1 MARVSASEQ
10 EAIRRRLIEAGK
22 AEFAAR
28 GLAGARFDEI
38 SVAAGHAKG
47 TIYNYFPNK
56 EALFFDIVAEWCALM
71 SDGGRGAPDG
81 SVRDR
86 LLDIARL
93 DVAVARKDPDLA
105 LVVVQQMP
113 ALLAS
118 HRDAVLHAIGPGL
131 DLLADIFADG
141 VRGGEVVSPHEPAV
155 LARLFLAALSA
166 FETEALMPEP
176 VISLD
181 DVVDL
186 VDRHFLGGIV

>member
-1 MARVSASEQ
+1 MARVSASEK

-56 EALFFDIVAEWCALM
+56 ESLFFEIVGEWCGLM
-71 SDGGRGAPDG
+71 SDGGGAPTDA
-81 SVRDR
+81 SARDR
-86 LLDIARL
+86 LLDVARL
-93 DVAVARKDPDLA
+93 DVAIARKDPELA

-118 HRDAVLHAIGPGL
+118 HREAVLGAIGPGL
-131 DLLADIFADG
+131 DLLAEIFDAG
-141 VRGGEVVSPHEPAV
+141 LRSGEFTSPHTPTV
-155 LARLFLAALSA
+155 LARLFLTSLSA
-166 FETEALMPEP
+166 VETEALMPEP

-181 DVVDL
+181 DVAEIVDH
-186 VDRHFLGGIV
+186 HFLRGLA